1 MTNEILKENFLTNTT
16 NFVKKNSKLLIL
28 LLVTILIF
36 LFTYLFYKNLQ
47 DKSNIQIAEKYT
59 TASILIKQNK
69 IEESKIL
76 LEAIIKKKHQ
86 FYSPLSLYLI
96 IDNDIENDN
105 KKIISFF
112 DQILKNNSISNENLN
127 LIKIKKAIY
136 LINIDDEKL
145 IIETLNPVIN
155 SNSVWREIA
164 INLIKE
170 YFLSK
175 DQKIKAE
182 EYNQLLQNRT
192 KK

>member
-16 NFVKKNSKLLIL
+16 YFVKKNSKLLIL

-112 DQILKNNSISNENLN
+112 DQILKNNSISKENLN

>member
-1 MTNEILKENFLTNTT
+1 MTSETLKENFLASTT
-16 NFVKKNSKLLIL
+16 NFVKQNSKLLIL
-28 LLVTILIF
+28 LLATILIF
-36 LFTYLFYKNLQ
+36 LFTYLFYKNFQ

-59 TASILIKQNK
+59 TASILIKQKK

-112 DQILKNNSISNENLN
+112 DQILKNNSISKENLN

-182 EYNQLLQNRT
+182 EYNQLLKNKI

>member
-182 EYNQLLQNRT
+182 EYNQLLKNKI

>member
-16 NFVKKNSKLLIL
+16 YFVKKNSKLLIL

>member
-1 MTNEILKENFLTNTT
+1 MGKTESSF
-16 NFVKKNSKLLIL
+16 KLLIL
-28 LLVTILIF
+28 LLVFILIF
-36 LFTYLFYKNLQ
+36 LFSYLLYENFKN
-47 DKSNIQIAEKYT
+47 SANIQIAEKYT
-59 TASILIKQNK
+59 RASILIKQKK
-69 IEESKIL
+69 IEEGKIL
-76 LEAIIKKKHQ
+76 LEAVIKKNHQ

-96 IDNDIENDN
+96 IDNDLETDN

-136 LINIDDEKL
+136 LINTDDEKM
-145 IIETLNPVIN
+145 IIKTLNPVIN
-155 SNSVWREIA
+155 SNSAWREIA
-164 INLIKE
+164 INLITD

-182 EYNQLLQNRT
+182 EYNQLLKNKT

>member
-1 MTNEILKENFLTNTT
+1 MTNEILKENFLTSTT
-16 NFVKKNSKLLIL
+16 NFVKQNSKLLIL

>member
-1 MTNEILKENFLTNTT
+1 MTNETFKVNFLASAI
-16 NFVKKNSKLLIL
+16 NFAKKKIKLLIL
-28 LLVTILIF
+28 LLVFILIF
-36 LFTYLFYKNLQ
+36 LFSYLLYENFKN
-47 DKSNIQIAEKYT
+47 SANIQIAEKYT
-59 TASILIKQNK
+59 RASILIKQKK
-69 IEESKIL
+69 IEEGKIL
-76 LEAIIKKKHQ
+76 LEAVIKKNHQ

-96 IDNDIENDN
+96 IDNDLETDN

-136 LINIDDEKL
+136 LINTDDEKM
-145 IIETLNPVIN
+145 IIKTLNPVIN
-155 SNSVWREIA
+155 SNSAWREIA
-164 INLIKE
+164 INFITD

-182 EYNQLLQNRT
+182 EYNQLLKNKT

>member
-96 IDNDIENDN
+96 IDNDIENDI

>member
-1 MTNEILKENFLTNTT
+1 MTNEILKENFLTSTT
-16 NFVKKNSKLLIL
+16 NFVKQNSKLLIL

-36 LFTYLFYKNLQ
+36 LFTFLFYKNLQ

>member
-1 MTNEILKENFLTNTT
+1 M
-16 NFVKKNSKLLIL
+16 
-28 LLVTILIF
+28 
-36 LFTYLFYKNLQ
+36 
-47 DKSNIQIAEKYT
+47 
-59 TASILIKQNK
+59 
-69 IEESKIL
+69 
-76 LEAIIKKKHQ
+76 
-86 FYSPLSLYLI
+86 
-96 IDNDIENDN
+96 
-105 KKIISFF
+105 
-112 DQILKNNSISNENLN
+112 
-127 LIKIKKAIY
+127 IKIKKAIY